1 MADQQVPADAV
12 QQAQV
17 VLQNQA
23 QEGQAPAALAEQA
36 QAPVAPEEQAQP
48 PAQAPVQANE
58 VSLEVCE
65 TFILSVSLPRVSF
78 WFFSILLPNLVG
90 SLPYASCFSFPL
102 SILFALLLN
111 VCPLF

>member
-1 MADQQVPADAV
+1 MADPQVPADAV

-36 QAPVAPEEQAQP
+36 QAPEEQAQP

-58 VSLEVCE
+58 VSLEV
-65 TFILSVSLPRVSF
+65 L
-78 WFFSILLPNLVG
+78 
-90 SLPYASCFSFPL
+90 
-102 SILFALLLN
+102 
-111 VCPLF
+111 

>member
-1 MADQQVPADAV
+1 MADPQVPADAV

-23 QEGQAPAALAEQA
+23 QQGQAPPALAEQA

-65 TFILSVSLPRVSF
+65 TLFNLFRCRVFRS
-78 WFFSILLPNLVG
+78 G
-90 SLPYASCFSFPL
+90 SLVFRFQTL
-102 SILFALLLN
+102 
-111 VCPLF
+111 

>member
-1 MADQQVPADAV
+1 MADPQVPADAV

-58 VSLEVCE
+58 VFFAGLWN
-65 TFILSVSLPRVSF
+65 FILSVRCHVFRS
-78 WFFSILLPNLVG
+78 G
-90 SLPYASCFSFPL
+90 SLVFRFQTL
-102 SILFALLLN
+102 
-111 VCPLF
+111 

>member
-1 MADQQVPADAV
+1 MADPQVPADAV

-36 QAPVAPEEQAQP
+36 QP
-48 PAQAPVQANE
+48 PAQVQANE

-65 TFILSVSLPRVSF
+65 TLFYLFVAMCFV
-78 WFFSILLPNLVG
+78 LV
-90 SLPYASCFSFPL
+90 L
-102 SILFALLLN
+102 
-111 VCPLF
+111 

>member
-1 MADQQVPADAV
+1 MADPQVPADAV

-36 QAPVAPEEQAQP
+36 QAPGAPEEQAQP
-48 PAQAPVQANE
+48 PANE

-65 TFILSVSLPRVSF
+65 TLFYLFRCRVFRS
-78 WFFSILLPNLVG
+78 G
-90 SLPYASCFSFPL
+90 SLVFRFQTL
-102 SILFALLLN
+102 
-111 VCPLF
+111 

>member
-1 MADQQVPADAV
+1 MADPQVPAHAV

-17 VLQNQA
+17 DLQNQA

-65 TFILSVSLPRVSF
+65 TLFCPFVARVSF
-78 WFFSILLPNLVG
+78 LFFSISLPNLVCC
-90 SLPYASCFSFPL
+90 LPYASCFIST
-102 SILFALLLN
+102 
-111 VCPLF
+111 

>member
-1 MADQQVPADAV
+1 MADPQVPADAV

-48 PAQAPVQANE
+48 PAQAPVQAN

-65 TFILSVSLPRVSF
+65 TLFYPFVAACFV
-78 WFFSILLPNLVG
+78 LV
-90 SLPYASCFSFPL
+90 L
-102 SILFALLLN
+102 
-111 VCPLF
+111 

>member
-1 MADQQVPADAV
+1 MADPQVPADAV

-23 QEGQAPAALAEQA
+23 QEGPAPAALAEQA

-65 TFILSVSLPRVSF
+65 TLFYPFVATCFV
-78 WFFSILLPNLVG
+78 LV
-90 SLPYASCFSFPL
+90 L
-102 SILFALLLN
+102 
-111 VCPLF
+111 

>member
-1 MADQQVPADAV
+1 MADPQVPADAV

-65 TFILSVSLPRVSF
+65 TLFYPFVATCFV
-78 WFFSILLPNLVG
+78 LV
-90 SLPYASCFSFPL
+90 LYYFASKPCR
-102 SILFALLLN
+102 LFALRE
-111 VCPLF
+111 LFFIST

>member
-1 MADQQVPADAV
+1 MADPQVPADAV

-23 QEGQAPAALAEQA
+23 QEGQA

-58 VSLEVCE
+58 ISLEVCE
-65 TFILSVSLPRVSF
+65 TLFYPFVATCFV
-78 WFFSILLPNLVG
+78 LV
-90 SLPYASCFSFPL
+90 L
-102 SILFALLLN
+102 
-111 VCPLF
+111 

>member
-1 MADQQVPADAV
+1 MADPKVLADAV

-36 QAPVAPEEQAQP
+36 QVPVAPEEQAQP

-65 TFILSVSLPRVSF
+65 TLFYPFVATCFV
-78 WFFSILLPNLVG
+78 LV
-90 SLPYASCFSFPL
+90 LQYFASKPCR
-102 SILFALLLN
+102 LFALRE
-111 VCPLF
+111 LFFIST

>member
-1 MADQQVPADAV
+1 MADPQVPADAV

-23 QEGQAPAALAEQA
+23 QEG

-65 TFILSVSLPRVSF
+65 TLFYPFVATCFV
-78 WFFSILLPNLVG
+78 LV
-90 SLPYASCFSFPL
+90 L
-102 SILFALLLN
+102 
-111 VCPLF
+111 

>member
-1 MADQQVPADAV
+1 MADPQVPADAV

-48 PAQAPVQANE
+48 PAQAPV
-58 VSLEVCE
+58 
-65 TFILSVSLPRVSF
+65 
-78 WFFSILLPNLVG
+78 
-90 SLPYASCFSFPL
+90 
-102 SILFALLLN
+102 
-111 VCPLF
+111 

>member
-1 MADQQVPADAV
+1 MADPQVPADAV

-23 QEGQAPAALAEQA
+23 HEGQAPAALA
-36 QAPVAPEEQAQP
+36 EQAQP

-65 TFILSVSLPRVSF
+65 TLFYPFVATCFV
-78 WFFSILLPNLVG
+78 LV
-90 SLPYASCFSFPL
+90 L
-102 SILFALLLN
+102 
-111 VCPLF
+111 